1 MILRTTTLLV
11 AMGALACVL
20 MTRRYTS
27 MAEIQVQK
35 PSADSLGADAAGGGA
50 SGGDGDASA
59 ANLTVQ
65 TEATVLQSPA
75 LAMKV
80 IEDLHL
86 EDTYD
91 FKPHF
96 SPVAWVT
103 ALFSPAPVQDPP
115 GASLEASP
123 RRRDRVLKT
132 FKDNLGVRIVPGTQ
146 VIEIE
151 FSSSNPEVAAKTVN
165 HLVDSLV
172 EYSMQAH
179 NSTTAQASKWLETQ
193 LVDLKTQTDE
203 LQEKLIRLQ
212 KDTGVVQVAGDQDA
226 EGHGQVYSSA
236 VDQFQKANSALSQA
250 QTNRILKGAIYEVVK
265 SGNPETIMGLPTNS
279 ALAGAAAGM
288 SNELA
293 VISNLRTQEATITGQ
308 INELLAKFGP
318 NYPKVGELQADKAS
332 IETSIHDEV
341 GRMRERAHNEY
352 VVAQQVEAS
361 AQQLAN
367 SQKQHADVVN
377 DKAVQ
382 YELVRQQFDQSRAL
396 YEKLLGRL
404 KEAGAMQGFHTTNV
418 EVVSSAM
425 APSEPS
431 RPNVPLYL
439 GGSMAGGLL
448 LGCIMAFLVDALDT
462 KIVDIHGLEALIG
475 HAPFGVLPSYATKK
489 TGLRLSGHS
498 FALPGGEFVPALKEP
513 HSPYVEALRALRT
526 ALLSSRG
533 GAPPQIILVT
543 SSTEGEGKST
553 LSANLAVLLAHQG
566 KRVLLIDA
574 DLRRPHLHV
583 AFGVSSEVGLSS
595 ILGGKLAPD
604 ALSAATLRLET
615 VPGLDLLLSGPIP
628 AYSAE
633 LLGSSKMKQA
643 LDLWRAQYDFIIL
656 DGAPVLPV
664 TDSVV
669 LSSQADATL
678 LVARYQSTQQ
688 QSLDRSI
695 RTLRGQLGSNRHI
708 GVVLNGVERT
718 ANAYYK
724 YYGYSHSAYYGKRL
738 GGGNE
743 IS

>member
-1 MILRTTTLLV
+1 V
-11 AMGALACVL
+11 
-20 MTRRYTS
+20 
-27 MAEIQVQK
+27 AEIQVQK
-35 PSADSLGADAAGGGA
+35 PSAADSLGGDSAGAAGSADESA
-50 SGGDGDASA
+50 S
-59 ANLTVQ
+59 NLTVQ

-80 IEDLHL
+80 IQDLQL
-86 EDTYD
+86 ENTKD

-96 SPVAWVT
+96 SLSSSFSS
-103 ALFSPAPVQDPP
+103 LFAPAPLPDPP
-115 GASLEASP
+115 GATLEASP

-132 FKDNLGVRIVPGTQ
+132 FKDNLDVRIIPGTQ
-146 VIEIE
+146 VVEIA
-151 FSSSNPEVAAKTVN
+151 FTSSDPAIAAKTVN

-179 NSTTAQASKWLETQ
+179 NSTTEQASKWLESQ
-193 LVDLKTQTDE
+193 LADLKTQTDE

-212 KDTGVVQVAGDQDA
+212 KDTGVVQVAGDSDSD
-226 EGHGQVYSSA
+226 GHSQVYSSA
-236 VDQFQKANSALSQA
+236 VDQLQKANAALSQA

-265 SGNPETIMGLPTNS
+265 SGNPETIMGLPSNS

-288 SNELA
+288 SGDLA
-293 VISNLRTQEATITGQ
+293 VISNLRTQEATVTSQ
-308 INELLAKFGP
+308 INEMLAKYGP
-318 NYPKVGELQADKAS
+318 NYPKIAELKAQQASVQDS
-332 IETSIHDEV
+332 IREELA
-341 GRMRERAHNEY
+341 RMRERAHNEF
-352 VVAQQVEAS
+352 VVAQSVEAS
-361 AQQLAN
+361 AKSLYD
-367 SQKQHADVVN
+367 SQKQHADVAN

-382 YELVRQQFDQSRAL
+382 YDLVRQQFEQSRAL
-396 YEKLLGRL
+396 YEKLLSRL

-418 EVVSSAM
+418 AVVSPAL

-439 GGSMAGGLL
+439 GGAMGAGLL
-448 LGCIMAFLVDALDT
+448 LGCVMAFIVDALDT

-475 HAPFGVLPSYATKK
+475 HAPFGVLPSFETQKK
-489 TGLRLSGHS
+489 GLRLSGHT

-533 GAPPQIILVT
+533 GAPPQIILIT

-566 KRVLLIDA
+566 KRVLLVDA

-583 AFGVSSEVGLSS
+583 SFGISSEIGLST
-595 ILGGKLAPD
+595 ILGGKLTPD
-604 ALSAATLRLET
+604 LLHTATLRLET
-615 VPGLDLLLSGPIP
+615 VPGLDILLSGPIP
-628 AYSAE
+628 TYSAE
-633 LLGSSKMKQA
+633 LLGSGKMKQA
-643 LDLWRAQYDFIIL
+643 LDLWRSQYDFIIL